1 MKLISNTDRVKKNAN
16 LLSGNATNLEAGDSM
31 LSRRQARRLALQI
44 LFCNEFLK
52 EDILPV
58 AERIAATLQ
67 QQINPFCKTLI
78 LTTHTHRLELDNLIH
93 TNLRNWDI
101 ERIAMID
108 RLLLRLALSE
118 LLYFPEIPLEVTINE
133 AMELGK
139 EFDSYKGSR
148 FINGILD
155 TILKQLE
162 KDHRLPK
169 KIVAHVSTGT
179 KQQ

>member
-1 MKLISNTDRVKKNAN
+1 MISNTDRVKKGTI
-16 LLSGNATNLEAGDSM
+16 LISGNTMNLDAGESM

-58 AERIAATLQ
+58 AERIAITLQ
-67 QQINPFCKTLI
+67 QTINPFCKSLI

-93 TNLRNWDI
+93 TNLKNWDI

-118 LLYFPEIPLEVTINE
+118 LLYFPDIPLEVTINE

-162 KDHRLPK
+162 KDDRLQK
-169 KIVAHVSTGT
+169 KFTAHVSPHT
-179 KQQ
+179 KNRR